1 MRYVVGSGPS
11 GIAVANALLARG
23 LTVTMLDIGQECE
36 AGKISA
42 VRGLA
47 SRLPEEW
54 ERAELDGLGGEPLD
68 LSRPRKLLYG
78 SDFAYARDGEVP
90 IEQIGTHCLHSGAK
104 GGLSNVWGASV
115 LPARSDDFMNWPVTG
130 EAMAPHYAAVAR
142 LLGLAGRHDELEG
155 LYPFYAEP
163 SAPLASSHQA
173 SLMLVRM
180 RAHRESLRR
189 AGIHFGA
196 ARLAVRALDTDGARG
211 CQHVGMCLTGCPY
224 MAIWNAGTSV
234 AALMEQKGFAYQGG
248 VQVSAVEP
256 FAGGVR
262 IHGASVQAPA
272 TALGWEGK
280 AVYLACGPLS
290 SSAIVFR
297 SHPAPVTRLALQYQP
312 YFMVPLV
319 ALENVREIE
328 QERLHTLAQLYLEIM
343 DGRVTRYPVH
353 LQLYGYNDFIRA
365 RLDRFLRRLGPLAG
379 PLRRSLLGRLLVVQG
394 YLDSAES
401 GTIQVDIHRG
411 PDGSFRKMVLRA
423 PDPDRRLSRKIKRV
437 ISLLARHCRK
447 TGALPIRSML
457 RIGLPGEGNHIG
469 GIFPMRK
476 NPREFETDLTGQMH
490 GLPNVHLVDASIL
503 PRLPAASY
511 TYTIMA
517 NAHRIGSMAAA

>member
-1 MRYVVGSGPS
+1 M
-11 GIAVANALLARG
+11 
-23 LTVTMLDIGQECE
+23 VTMLDIGQECE

-42 VRGLA
+42 VHSLVGQ
-47 SRLPEEW
+47 LPEEW
-54 ERAELDGLGGEPLD
+54 GQAELDSLGGEALD
-68 LSRPRKLLYG
+68 LSRPHKLLYG
-78 SDFAYARDGEVP
+78 SDFAYALDDAIP
-90 IEQIGTHCLHSGAK
+90 IEQVGTHCLHSGAK

-115 LPARSDDFMNWPVTG
+115 LPARSKDFMDWPITG

-142 LLGLAGRHDELEG
+142 LLGLTGRHDELEG
-155 LYPFYAEP
+155 LYPFHTEP
-163 SAPLASSHQA
+163 SAPLMLSHQA
-173 SLMLVRM
+173 NLILTRM
-180 RAHRESLRR
+180 RTHRESLQRT
-189 AGIHFGA
+189 GIHFGA
-196 ARLAVRALDTDGARG
+196 SRLAVRTLDTTGARG

-224 MAIWNAGTSV
+224 MAIWNAGASL
-234 AALMEQKGFAYQGG
+234 AALMEQKGFTYQGG
-248 VQVSAVEP
+248 VRVSAVEP
-256 FAGGVR
+256 FSGGVQIR
-262 IHGASVQAPA
+262 GALAQVPSAV
-272 TALGWEGK
+272 LGWEGK

-290 SSAIVFR
+290 SSAIVLR

-312 YFMVPLV
+312 YFMIPLI
-319 ALENVREIE
+319 ALENAQGVE

-343 DGRVTRYPVH
+343 DGRVARYPVH

-365 RLDRFLRRLGPLAG
+365 RFDRFLRRLGPLAG
-379 PLRRSLLGRLLVVQG
+379 PLRRSLLGRLLAVQG

-401 GTIQVDIHRG
+401 GGIPVNIHRG
-411 PDGSFRKMVLRA
+411 PDGSFRRMVLRA
-423 PDPDRRLSRKIKRV
+423 PDPDRLLSRKIKRV
-437 ISLLARHCRK
+437 VSLLAWHCRM
-447 TGALPIRSML
+447 TGVLPIRPML

-476 NPREFETDLTGQMH
+476 NPLEFETDLTGQMH